1 MRRRARGAKLIADIN
16 ITPLTDVAL
25 GVLLIFMVAAP
36 VIYQSSIQVRLPK
49 TVTAQKPP
57 RTVTVT
63 VNAAGE
69 VAFEETLSE
78 ASGPENEFWDCFRWC
93 VGASLT
99 HDVYVVLRAVCG
111 RLCHPWPNAWCEVCM
126 IGLGI
131 LEVGMISGCTYTCV
145 HD

>member
-69 VAFEETLSE
+69 VAFEERRYRFPDDGAALGARLAEVS
-78 ASGPENEFWDCFRWC
+78 ASAGDSSIVINGDR
-93 VGASLT
+93 
-99 HDVYVVLRAVCG
+99 DVRYDAIVQVIDTALQAGISRIILATEHEKAAARRG
-111 RLCHPWPNAWCEVCM
+111 R
-126 IGLGI
+126 
-131 LEVGMISGCTYTCV
+131 
-145 HD
+145 